1 MKSLIKCAAL
11 FVLVAAS
18 LPLSARADQKSERG
32 VWVEAYQSSP
42 GNFEYKLPP
51 DSGLPEAAAAFLTER
66 PPVDGTIRSRFAVA
80 AAGRQ
85 VRIRISNE
93 EGETALSLTAASV
106 GLAADGFNA
115 VAGSIRPLTF
125 GGRRNV
131 VIPAGAPMLSDPVDL
146 PVSRQTV
153 LVVSTKFRE
162 PFQLK
167 PFGSTLMSVA
177 PGDQTGNERFEQ
189 AQYLPGRPPA
199 SGAVVLSA
207 KPQRVVIA
215 LGDSITDGARSQP
228 EESRGWPEELQH
240 RLDALKQDN
249 SPIVLNAGIGGN
261 RVLGSGWGKAA
272 LSRLNRDVLS
282 VDGVTHII
290 VLEGINDIGQSG
302 KTVFGDNPPLTSAD
316 LIGGYRQIIA
326 RAHARHVKVIIGTI
340 MPFDGAMYFTPEKEK
355 IRQAAN
361 LWIRTSGEPDA
372 VIDFDMATRDPKK
385 PSMLLEKFDTG
396 DRLHPNAAGYKA
408 MAEAIPL
415 HILN

>member
-1 MKSLIKCAAL
+1 MKSLVKCAAL
-11 FVLVAAS
+11 FVLVAAF
-18 LPLSARADQKSERG
+18 LPLSVRADQKSEQG

-42 GNFEYKLPP
+42 GNFEYKLPEN
-51 DSGLPEAAAAFLTER
+51 SGLPEAAAAFLKER

-80 AAGRQ
+80 VAGRQ
-85 VRIRISNE
+85 VRIRLSNE

-115 VAGSIRPLTF
+115 VAGSTRPLTF
-125 GGRRNV
+125 GGRRSV

-146 PVSRQTV
+146 PVSRQTA
-153 LVVSTKFRE
+153 LVVSTKFGE

-167 PFGSTLMSVA
+167 PFGSVLMGVA

-199 SGAVVLSA
+199 SGAMVLSA
-207 KPQRVVIA
+207 PRRVVVA
-215 LGDSITDGARSQP
+215 LGDSITDGSRSQP
-228 EESRGWPEELQH
+228 EETRGWPEELER

-261 RVLGSGWGKAA
+261 RVLASGWGKSVLA
-272 LSRLNRDVLS
+272 RLNRDVLS
-282 VDGVTHII
+282 VEGVTHII
-290 VLEGINDIGQSG
+290 LLEGINDIGQSG
-302 KTVFGDNPPLTSAD
+302 KTFFGDNPPLTSAD

-326 RAHARHVKVIIGTI
+326 RAHARHVKVIIGTL
-340 MPFDGAMYFTPEKEK
+340 MPFKGAMYFTPQKEE
-355 IRQAAN
+355 IRQAVN

-372 VIDFDMATRDPKK
+372 VVDFDMATRDPAN
-385 PSMLLEKFDTG
+385 PSMLQRKFDTG

-408 MAEAIPL
+408 IADAIPL